1 MNGQQWT
8 AQPAFQAS
16 MYFSA
21 SHFNTALLTP
31 FHLCEVW
38 HTFCLFLQR
47 IWYLPSVPPPL
58 HSPGTGETLQHKTQ
72 DRTWFRQ
79 IYFYFYKLHVILTPL
94 VRCIL
99 LLIQKSD
106 CSLYHRVSLIIKQT
120 ETKKKANTHQKQKP
134 TNSKNQ
140 IHMYLVRKIR
150 KDELCNGVL
159 SITHSLSRDPVHLP
173 QAWLVHNHPE
183 GHQHVHW
190 YAALSGSLEH
200 QGTQLNL

>member
-72 DRTWFRQ
+72 DQTWFRQ

-106 CSLYHRVSLIIKQT
+106 CSLYRNDYQT
-120 ETKKKANTHQKQKP
+120 ETKKKSKHTSETKTNQLKESDPHVPCTQDQKRWTLQWS
-134 TNSKNQ
+134 T
-140 IHMYLVRKIR
+140 
-150 KDELCNGVL
+150 
-159 SITHSLSRDPVHLP
+159 
-173 QAWLVHNHPE
+173 VHN
-183 GHQHVHW
+183 
-190 YAALSGSLEH
+190 A
-200 QGTQLNL
+200 